1 MRLGKKFLHIPLSH
15 CICMAVNIPD
25 HSHFLEVCP
34 YFTQDHYG
42 LTLDF
47 TSGTWAKIKC
57 EFTGNEIIGHL
68 WCIKNINKFVP
79 WLSLCNVSTIDFPT
93 NDFKWLTKEY
103 IFQWIYKLELE
114 IENEQEEE
122 QDIYC
127 YWVLRILATQTKN
140 GTRTGHADL
149 YYKWG
154 SPAEEARVFSWQKF
168 LKEAF

>member
-1 MRLGKKFLHIPLSH
+1 MILSDLPK
-15 CICMAVNIPD
+15 N
-25 HSHFLEVCP
+25 
-34 YFTQDHYG
+34 
-42 LTLDF
+42 
-47 TSGTWAKIKC
+47 TS
-57 EFTGNEIIGHL
+57 F
-68 WCIKNINKFVP
+68 
-79 WLSLCNVSTIDFPT
+79 S
-93 NDFKWLTKEY
+93 EY
-103 IFQWIYKLELE
+103 NKLELE